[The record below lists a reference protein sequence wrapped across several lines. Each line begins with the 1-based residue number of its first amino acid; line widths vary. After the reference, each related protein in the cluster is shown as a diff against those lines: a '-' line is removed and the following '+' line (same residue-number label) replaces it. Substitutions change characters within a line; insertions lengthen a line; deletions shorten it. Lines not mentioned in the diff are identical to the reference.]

1 MSCPP
6 LPTLRFPQ
14 IEELSLDHVVIYR
27 PVLRGGLLKHWGQ
40 LGPAEIPPKR
50 LQTYRLCVWEAERRG
65 IPFRFPPAHPF
76 NPLRLLRLLTA
87 VDAQPC
93 SVRTIMDTIWRH
105 GHDPDLDQTWI
116 EICGAIGLNKD
127 EGSALADGVAAKTLL
142 RAHTD
147 EAVKKG
153 ISACQR
159 WGLMIKC
166 SGGST

>member
-1 MSCPP
+1 
-6 LPTLRFPQ
+6 
-14 IEELSLDHVVIYR
+14 
-27 PVLRGGLLKHWGQ
+27 
-40 LGPAEIPPKR
+40 
-50 LQTYRLCVWEAERRG
+50 
-65 IPFRFPPAHPF
+65 
-76 NPLRLLRLLTA
+76 
-87 VDAQPC
+87 
-93 SVRTIMDTIWRH
+93 MDTIWRH
-105 GHDPDLDQTWI
+105 GYDPDLDQTWI